1 MSTQKK
7 IDVTE
12 LGKTCEAIMTLKL
25 KPNVKIHNCTS
36 NQQIF
41 P

>member
-1 MSTQKK
+1 MKYLNQVGQAKMSIQKK

-25 KPNVKIHNCTS
+25 KS
-36 NQQIF
+36 NI
-41 P
+41 